1 MAKKPNPFAKKGA
14 KDDAAGKGGKMKG
27 GKKK

>member
-1 MAKKPNPFAKKGA
+1 MGRDPALRRAVRLVPVPAVSKYQ
-14 KDDAAGKGGKMKG
+14 KG

>member
-1 MAKKPNPFAKKGA
+1 MAPKKKPSPVEKKPNPFAKYQ
-14 KDDAAGKGGKMKG
+14 KG